1 MAYIQGTTGN
11 DLIIGTNENDVLDG
25 LGGIDTINGGNGDD
39 RLIAFMG
46 IVDGASGNDTLV
58 ADYSN
63 YTVEGITN
71 EASRVRRSSNSG
83 INFTLLS
90 YANIENYQITG
101 TRFNDNLTGFAGR
114 DTLNG
119 GLGNDTISGGLGDSL
134 NGGEGIDLLN
144 LNLSTFTGNSVL
156 NINPSNSQLQ
166 AVSSTHVS
174 GFEELGAITLGS
186 GNDSLTWDRV
196 VPNTALNLGAGN
208 DTINL
213 SLNAGNSTARVDGD
227 SGNDTLILNYSNYT
241 VEGITNEASR
251 VRRSSNSGIN
261 FTLLSYAN
269 IENYQ
274 ITGTRFNDNLTGF
287 AGQDTLN
294 GGLGND
300 TLNLGNDNVSDTVR
314 YALGDG
320 IDTVNQF
327 VKGIDKLSLINIPF
341 VDVVTSGGDT
351 LLRLGNGNASGFGN
365 GDLLLTL
372 KGVTG
377 FTSKELGLG
386 GSSLDPSNQAQFF
399 FS

>member
-1 MAYIQGTTGN
+1 
-11 DLIIGTNENDVLDG
+11 
-25 LGGIDTINGGNGDD
+25 
-39 RLIAFMG
+39 
-46 IVDGASGNDTLV
+46 VDGG
-58 ADYSN
+58 
-63 YTVEGITN
+63 
-71 EASRVRRSSNSG
+71 
-83 INFTLLS
+83 
-90 YANIENYQITG
+90 
-101 TRFNDNLTGFAGR
+101 
-114 DTLNG
+114 
-119 GLGNDTISGGLGDSL
+119 
-134 NGGEGIDLLN
+134 
-144 LNLSTFTGNSVL
+144 
-156 NINPSNSQLQ
+156 
-166 AVSSTHVS
+166 
-174 GFEELGAITLGS
+174 
-186 GNDSLTWDRV
+186 
-196 VPNTALNLGAGN
+196 
-208 DTINL
+208 
-213 SLNAGNSTARVDGD
+213 